1 MDEVK
6 VAIIIPPRNFRDET
20 VSLLGLLL
28 AKKDMA
34 KVVAS
39 VNSKD
44 CLGAHGAVVKPDAT
58 FAELDPVRM
67 SAIILA
73 DGSGVDSFRLYEYRP
88 LLDIVK
94 AFHENNKLV
103 VGIGNGIKIAAKA
116 NVLREAKVANT
127 EKETESLVTLYRGVP
142 AKANLVLDKN
152 VLTLSDSSKIDELV
166 MRLAE
171 ALGTA

>member
-1 MDEVK
+1 M
-6 VAIIIPPRNFRDET
+6 
-20 VSLLGLLL
+20 S
-28 AKKDMA
+28 

-44 CLGAHGAVVKPDAT
+44 CTGYHGAVVKPDAT
-58 FAELDPVRM
+58 FAELDPLRL

-94 AFHENNKLV
+94 AFHDNNRLV

-116 NVLREAKVANT
+116 NVLREAKVAGT
-127 EKETESLVTLYRGVP
+127 EPETESLVRLYRGVP
-142 AKANLVLDKN
+142 AKGHLVLDKN
-152 VLTLSDSSKIDELV
+152 IMTLSDSGKIEELV
-166 MRLAE
+166 ERMSE